1 MLIIGNGVDIGDS
14 SGANY
19 GKFFVCTS
27 VVHKDEGTI
36 DISYNIDG
44 ESSAFD
50 IKIDNAV
57 DLEFLFDLERI
68 NN

>member
-19 GKFFVCTS
+19 GKFFVWMS
-27 VVHKDEGTI
+27 VVHKDESII
-36 DISYNIDG
+36 DISYSIDR

-50 IKIDNAV
+50 IKVDNAV
-57 DLEFLFDLERI
+57 NLEFSLQS
-68 NN
+68 